1 MPPKLASD
9 PPTPLREVL
18 ERIGMSHSGL
28 ARELGVD
35 RRQAR
40 TWITGEYTPEPER
53 REQIAK
59 AVSATA
65 QELWPDADPETKA
78 AA

>member
-18 ERIGMSHSGL
+18 ERIGMSHAGF
-28 ARELGVD
+28 AREIGVD
-35 RRQAR
+35 RRHAR
-40 TWITGEYTPEPER
+40 MWITGEYTPEPER

-59 AVSATA
+59 AVGSTV
-65 QELWPDADPETKA
+65 QELWPSAYESEA
-78 AA
+78 A